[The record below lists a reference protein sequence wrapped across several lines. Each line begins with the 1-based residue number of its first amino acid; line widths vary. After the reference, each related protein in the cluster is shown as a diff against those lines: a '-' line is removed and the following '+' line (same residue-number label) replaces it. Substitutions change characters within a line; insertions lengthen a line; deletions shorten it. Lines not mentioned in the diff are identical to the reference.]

1 MAVQEVVART
11 GRKDLAGCRLKLRIL
26 VDMQQILLAMA
37 AVVRRWS
44 RCSGLRKLIR
54 YRWVLLVFR
63 ERVSARGMLKAMMK
77 TIREWGGCS
86 QDDGSI

>member
-1 MAVQEVVART
+1 MAVQEVVAQT